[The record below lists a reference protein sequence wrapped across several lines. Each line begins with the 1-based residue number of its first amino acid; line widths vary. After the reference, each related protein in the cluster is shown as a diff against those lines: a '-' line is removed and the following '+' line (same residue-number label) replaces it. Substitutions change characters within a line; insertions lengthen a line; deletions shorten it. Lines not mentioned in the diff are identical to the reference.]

1 MASAVSSDQL
11 HNLHFRPLTRED
23 WHRLQAF
30 HNRLSASTVQSRF
43 HGAKRELSTPLAH
56 YFTDL
61 DGHDRVA
68 IVATTGTRGRIVG
81 VARYTRISPTS
92 AEVAFVVE
100 DAYQGHGVGRHLM
113 ALLREHALKNGITE
127 LIADVLPE
135 NVPMFHLLREA
146 GEARTVFQRGECV
159 VSVDLTHPA
168 AAVAPA
174 PSHPVS
180 VTGGKQ

>member
-1 MASAVSSDQL
+1 MTSAVSSDQL

-68 IVATTGTRGRIVG
+68 IVATTGTRGRIIG
-81 VARYTRISPTS
+81 VARYARISPTS

-100 DAYQGHGVGRHLM
+100 DAYQGHGVGRRLM
-113 ALLREHALKNGITE
+113 RMLRESALESGITE

-135 NVPMFHLLREA
+135 NVAMFHLLREA
-146 GEARTVFQRGECV
+146 GDARSVFQKGECV
-159 VSVDLTHPA
+159 VSVDLTKPA
-168 AAVAPA
+168 TTVAPSA
-174 PSHPVS
+174 SRPVS
-180 VTGGKQ
+180 PSGGQ